1 LGFKTVNSMIC
12 KNIITNVEYDYSFDD
27 EGNVILKNYNQ
38 NFTELYENWL
48 DNYLIVDKWKK
59 II

>member
-1 LGFKTVNSMIC
+1 MIC